1 MMYTGGTKLS
11 QHPDK
16 EIFSDSSP
24 MIVSL
29 NGVHVFTDN
38 KFEEE
43 TLKEAQPGKSF
54 FQELKKAENE
64 HKENSEH

>member
-1 MMYTGGTKLS
+1 M
-11 QHPDK
+11 
-16 EIFSDSSP
+16 FSDSSP